1 MTDRTP
7 SGEISLVILSRLS
20 EVATEVKD
28 MRKEQSAVL
37 LSLNDGKHRMN
48 DLEARLAAVEKNGCQ
63 KGKSDEES
71 DWSKPSRH
79 RSHQQREVKTEPIA
93 KKVDLAI
100 WIKYGAMIG
109 AAVAGAY
116 MAVKSGVGAP

>member
-1 MTDRTP
+1 MSDRTP
-7 SGEISLVILSRLS
+7 SGEISLVILSRLT

-28 MRKEQSAVL
+28 MRKAQGEVL
-37 LSLNDGKHRMN
+37 LSLNDGKHRM
-48 DLEARLAAVEKNGCQ
+48 DGLESRLAAVEKNGCQ
-63 KGKSDEES
+63 KGKSDEDS

-79 RSHQQREVKTEPIA
+79 RSQQREVKTEPIA
-93 KKVDLAI
+93 RKVDLAI

-116 MAVKSGVGAP
+116 MAVKAGGGSP